1 MAINLMAPK
10 GNDQNVKLSTEIW
23 KKLNEVKTAK
33 VQEAAQQVSPAD
45 KASDAEVLKDSD

>member
-33 VQEAAQQVSPAD
+33 LQEAAQQAHAD
-45 KASDAEVLKDSD
+45 KASDVEVRKDGE

>member
-33 VQEAAQQVSPAD
+33 LQETAQHAQAD
-45 KASDAEVLKDSD
+45 QGGDVEVRKDGE

>member
-23 KKLNEVKTAK
+23 KKLNEAK
-33 VQEAAQQVSPAD
+33 SSAKPRSVPTDKQEGAEAT
-45 KASDAEVLKDSD
+45 KAS

>member
-23 KKLNEVKTAK
+23 KKLNEVKTTKAQGAIQATGKQDGAK
-33 VQEAAQQVSPAD
+33 VG
-45 KASDAEVLKDSD
+45 KDAK

>member
-23 KKLNEVKTAK
+23 KKLNEVKAAK
-33 VQEAAQQVSPAD
+33 VQEVAQQAPVD
-45 KASDAEVLKDSD
+45 KPAEVDTRKDGK

>member
-10 GNDQNVKLSTEIW
+10 GNDQNVRLSTEIW

-33 VQEAAQQVSPAD
+33 LQETAQHAQAD
-45 KASDAEVLKDSD
+45 QAGDVEVRKDGE

>member
-33 VQEAAQQVSPAD
+33 VQEAAQQAPAD
-45 KASDAEVLKDSD
+45 KPTEIEAGKDGE